1 MSLSKIGSNEIP
13 LDSPW
18 IRLEGARRTR
28 DGPVGKLKGLVQIR
42 VYKELILDQSLIAC
56 NFVNIWS

>member
-1 MSLSKIGSNEIP
+1 MGSLEMSLSKIGSNEIP

-28 DGPVGKLKGLVQIR
+28 DGPVGKLKGAR
-42 VYKELILDQSLIAC
+42 IALR
-56 NFVNIWS
+56 NAIGQRL

>member
-1 MSLSKIGSNEIP
+1 MGSLEMSLSKIGPNEIP

-28 DGPVGKLKGLVQIR
+28 DGPVGGIMKVLR
-42 VYKELILDQSLIAC
+42 QSERPGSLAVE
-56 NFVNIWS
+56 FRRY

>member
-1 MSLSKIGSNEIP
+1 MSFESWMGSLEMSLSKIGPNEIP

-28 DGPVGKLKGLVQIR
+28 DGPVGKLKGAR
-42 VYKELILDQSLIAC
+42 IALG
-56 NFVNIWS
+56 NAIGQRL